1 MGMAL
6 GIKCASPQKP
16 VIALIGDGT
25 FNYNP
30 VVAALGFCQEYKMPV
45 VSVIMNNGGY
55 LSMKRGITS
64 LYPQGAAARSNTFFG
79 AAIAPNPRY
88 AQLAAAFDA
97 YGETVEDPAQL
108 EPALGRAFAAERS
121 GRAALLDVRLA
132 PDA

>member
-6 GIKCASPQKP
+6 GMKCASPQKP

-30 VVAALGFCQEYKMPV
+30 VVAALGFSQEYKMPTV
-45 VSVIMNNGGY
+45 TVIMNNGGY
-55 LSMKRGITS
+55 LSMKRGVTG
-64 LYPQGAAARSNTFFG
+64 LYPEGAAARDNRFFG
-79 AAIAPNPRY
+79 ASIAPNPRY
-88 AQLAAAFDA
+88 AELAAAFDA

-132 PDA
+132 P